1 MAAGMGTRFG
11 DKTKVMPKGFIPFN
25 GVPMVERSIRTL
37 LLCGIRRIII
47 GTGYHKEY
55 YEELAKKYHPFVECV
70 FSPRYAETN
79 SMYTLWNCREAIA
92 DNDFVLLESDLV
104 YEKAAIES
112 LKTCP
117 FDSAML
123 ITPVTKF
130 QDQYYVQMNDHAE
143 LVNCSTNAADIEPS
157 GELVGIHKVSN
168 HFYKILCSEYE
179 KIVDEK
185 PKLGYEF
192 MLLDVSQRVTPMH
205 VMKMEGLQWYE
216 IDDDDD
222 LKYAEEHILI

>member
-1 MAAGMGTRFG
+1 
-11 DKTKVMPKGFIPFN
+11 
-25 GVPMVERSIRTL
+25 
-37 LLCGIRRIII
+37 
-47 GTGYHKEY
+47 
-55 YEELAKKYHPFVECV
+55 
-70 FSPRYAETN
+70 
-79 SMYTLWNCREAIA
+79 
-92 DNDFVLLESDLV
+92 
-104 YEKAAIES
+104 
-112 LKTCP
+112 
-117 FDSAML
+117 
-123 ITPVTKF
+123 
-130 QDQYYVQMNDHAE
+130 MNDHAE
-143 LVNCSTNAADIEPS
+143 LVNCSTNADDIEPS

-168 HFYKILCSEYE
+168 QFYKILCSEYE